1 MITEVSVKNYKSLRD
16 VKVTLGDLTV
26 LVGRNGAG
34 KSAFVDVLKFIR
46 DALTFNLETAISH
59 RNGISK
65 LIHGFT
71 NDQYP
76 RYFEISAKMGDP
88 LYHHQTLG
96 GSYRFRVDE
105 LNQNDYQVT
114 EEDCKFKSASFER
127 RGNRLA
133 TTGLYTHI
141 TDSTMNVT
149 FTNMESTSLALPLA
163 RTLESGLLDALYQML
178 IHSRFYSPVP
188 EDLRLPQRQFSPDAL
203 HDTANNLAACLQHI
217 LNSAWGD
224 DLKRT
229 FQRITGV
236 ADLQVE
242 QFRSYLYIQTK
253 HEMPEGSSVWF
264 ELGQESDGTIRILAL
279 LVALYQDLQDMLL
292 VIEEPEL
299 SLHPGALS
307 VLAGVIKE
315 ASLRNQII
323 ITTQSPDLISEF
335 PIATLRVVENRQGS
349 TVIGPLLPEQ
359 IEAINRDL
367 FTTGDLL
374 RIEGLRTTPFEPVSA
389 DNA

>member
-1 MITEVSVKNYKSLRD
+1 
-16 VKVTLGDLTV
+16 
-26 LVGRNGAG
+26 
-34 KSAFVDVLKFIR
+34 
-46 DALTFNLETAISH
+46 
-59 RNGISK
+59 
-65 LIHGFT
+65 
-71 NDQYP
+71 
-76 RYFEISAKMGDP
+76 
-88 LYHHQTLG
+88 
-96 GSYRFRVDE
+96 
-105 LNQNDYQVT
+105 
-114 EEDCKFKSASFER
+114 
-127 RGNRLA
+127 
-133 TTGLYTHI
+133 
-141 TDSTMNVT
+141 
-149 FTNMESTSLALPLA
+149 
-163 RTLESGLLDALYQML
+163 
-178 IHSRFYSPVP
+178 
-188 EDLRLPQRQFSPDAL
+188 
-203 HDTANNLAACLQHI
+203 
-217 LNSAWGD
+217 
-224 DLKRT
+224 
-229 FQRITGV
+229 
-236 ADLQVE
+236 
-242 QFRSYLYIQTK
+242 
-253 HEMPEGSSVWF
+253 MPEGSSVWF